1 MPRSFT
7 PSPVGYGS
15 GRDRDNNWELTLAG
29 ELTDKH
35 SELVTQFVEVPA
47 RSKGTL
53 WIDSCGGSVY
63 AGLSIASIIQ
73 LRGLRVTAVVA
84 GECSS
89 AALLPL
95 GACSERYVTPHSTL
109 LFHPM
114 RWQSEED
121 VQLEQATEWARHFKE
136 LEEGLDAL
144 LARLLDISPEL
155 LSKWCRPGR
164 FVSGP
169 ECVEAGIAR
178 LLTLFDGP
186 IQNQIA
192 AMRT

>member
-1 MPRSFT
+1 MPRSFA

-15 GRDRDNNWELTLAG
+15 GRERDSNWELTLAG

-35 SELVTQFVEVPA
+35 SDLVAQFAEVPV

-63 AGLSIASIIQ
+63 AGLSIASIIR
-73 LRGLRVTAVVA
+73 LRGLQVTAVVA

-95 GACSERYVTPHSTL
+95 GACAERYVTPHSTL

-121 VQLEQATEWARHFKE
+121 VQLDQATEWARHFKA
-136 LEEGLDAL
+136 LEEDLDGLL
-144 LARLLDISPEL
+144 SRLLGISPEL
-155 LSKWCRPGR
+155 LSQWCRPGR

-169 ECVEAGIAR
+169 ECAEAGIAK
-178 LLTLFDGP
+178 LINLFDGP
-186 IQNQIA
+186 LQNQIA
-192 AMRT
+192 AQRT